1 MTQHQETQ
9 IDHRLE
15 QLERS
20 VEKLAAEVRGMRAR
34 QDSVSNRVWDIA
46 LKATIPIVFAIAG
59 WMWHTSAEVSEHEL
73 EDHYLRERLDMSVQ
87 SLQAS
92 EARIEARID
101 ELPPEWLKDIVARL
115 ESQNV
120 QILQRLS
127 ALEAVTKDG

>member
-1 MTQHQETQ
+1 
-9 IDHRLE
+9 
-15 QLERS
+15 
-20 VEKLAAEVRGMRAR
+20 
-34 QDSVSNRVWDIA
+34 
-46 LKATIPIVFAIAG
+46 
-59 WMWHTSAEVSEHEL
+59 
-73 EDHYLRERLDMSVQ
+73 MSVQ